1 MKLSTSSNF
10 KKEYFTWKLYAE
22 IRDVI
27 FFHLFQIPEEPKN
40 LQKCG
45 MSTIETP
52 HPWQAQVKVSKNRIS
67 KHVCSGVILTERHIM
82 TSASCVVDNPIKH
95 YIVVVGQ
102 NDLDELDEWE
112 EEYSVQR
119 LVIHV

>member
-1 MKLSTSSNF
+1 M
-10 KKEYFTWKLYAE
+10 
-22 IRDVI
+22 I
-27 FFHLFQIPEEPKN
+27 FFHLFQIPELEEPKN

-119 LVIHV
+119 LVIHVYY

>member
-1 MKLSTSSNF
+1 MPKFNMYNQKDSNCV
-10 KKEYFTWKLYAE
+10 L
-22 IRDVI
+22 I
-27 FFHLFQIPEEPKN
+27 FSLFQIQEEPKN

-45 MSTIETP
+45 MSTLETP

-119 LVIHV
+119 FVVINVFYQN

>member
-1 MKLSTSSNF
+1 
-10 KKEYFTWKLYAE
+10 
-22 IRDVI
+22 
-27 FFHLFQIPEEPKN
+27 
-40 LQKCG
+40 
-45 MSTIETP
+45 MSKPDTP

-67 KHVCSGVILTERHIM
+67 KHVCSGVILTERHIL

-119 LVIHV
+119 YSFLSHHFFCSRNIFSVVLSKNKQTYK